1 LRGRRSPR
9 GLATPLGVGSSDS
22 GGGCGGARGGCVV
35 DSWLRADAHAHTQA
49 VDADADAVEA
59 PSAPPQG
66 AYFGVPC

>member
-1 LRGRRSPR
+1 
-9 GLATPLGVGSSDS
+9 
-22 GGGCGGARGGCVV
+22 V
-35 DSWLRADAHAHTQA
+35 DSWLRADAHAHVQA